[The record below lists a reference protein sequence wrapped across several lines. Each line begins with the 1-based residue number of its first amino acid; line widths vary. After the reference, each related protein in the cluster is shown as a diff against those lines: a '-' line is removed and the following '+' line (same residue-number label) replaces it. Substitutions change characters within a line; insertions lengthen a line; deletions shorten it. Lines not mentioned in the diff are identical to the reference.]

1 MAIIER
7 PGSDTAPAVV
17 TASQSMGAVKRPV
30 ETKGWK
36 EWLFTVD
43 HKKIGIMYGVVAM
56 FFFIVGGIEALLIRL
71 QLAAPNGTILSADQ
85 YNQITALS
93 NYITELKIFIGA
105 FKDVIYIESS
115 TPGVEFDWTYL
126 L

>member
-1 MAIIER
+1 MPSYSSVFNEIITNSKLNNEFIEFFDAEAGKLIHAYMPTEVVVNSEDIAILK
-7 PGSDTAPAVV
+7 AQV
-17 TASQSMGAVKRPV
+17 
-30 ETKGWK
+30 
-36 EWLFTVD
+36 
-43 HKKIGIMYGVVAM
+43 
-56 FFFIVGGIEALLIRL
+56 
-71 QLAAPNGTILSADQ
+71 ADQ